1 MKINHYESGII
12 INATLEDSVIE
23 SLIEKIKTT
32 LATFGGEINNIDNWG
47 RKRLAYV
54 IAKQKVGY
62 YIFFRYTA
70 PSDAIAKFERFLKF
84 EESIIRFLTITTDKN
99 ALKYFSERA
108 TASSNPSNPEVKI
121 EPVPVIVPEE
131 PVADEVKTDSEPV

>member
-23 SLIEKIKTT
+23 TLIEKIKTT
-32 LATFGGEINNIDNWG
+32 LTTFGGEINNIDNWG

-70 PSDAIAKFERFLKF
+70 PTDAIAKFERFLKF

-108 TASSNPSNPEVKI
+108 NATSGQQEVKT
-121 EPVPVIVPEE
+121 EPVPVLVPEE
-131 PVADEVKTDSEPV
+131 PVSEGIKPESEPV

>member
-1 MKINHYESGII
+1 LKVNHYESGII

-23 SLIEKIKTT
+23 TLIEKIKTT
-32 LATFGGEINNIDNWG
+32 LTTMGGEINNIDNWG
-47 RKRLAYV
+47 RKRLAYI

-70 PSDAIAKFERFLKF
+70 PSDTITKFERFLKF
-84 EESIIRFLTITTDKN
+84 EESVIRYLTITLDKN

-108 TASSNPSNPEVKI
+108 NATQETKT
-121 EPVPVIVPEE
+121 EPVQEQLVEKPENE
-131 PVADEVKTDSEPV
+131 GEKAVKETV